1 MPRRIQLKEVV
12 RKVGA
17 QWCIFSEKGKRLSC
31 HSSRKLALKRLGQIE
46 FFKRQESEAHRA
58 LMAGVEPLQE
68 GAYDEEKAIL
78 PVTIIKPGF
87 NMSKKRFYP
96 AEMLKHDFR
105 IFEGMKMFVDHS
117 TVTQDRSRPEGSVR
131 DWGGN
136 LSKLWADKDGTIRGE
151 AAIIDEQ
158 LKLKLKNL
166 REHKQLPTMGISI
179 RAIGEGHEAEVEG
192 QRTLLVERLVK
203 GRSVD
208 FVTYAGAG
216 GQVEAIESQETDEG
230 DIDLLTLT
238 QLRERRPDL
247 VELVESGTGR
257 TNMSEV
263 ETLREQLAE
272 KEEELQ
278 RLTEAA
284 DKVGA
289 DKIKAELKEAQDKL
303 KKAEEKVAES
313 EKATKI
319 VKVKEHLDGLL
330 KESKLPDAAKERLTK
345 QFKDSEGTD
354 GMKEAIED
362 EGKYLAKVAP
372 GKVRGLGESE
382 GGGDGY
388 KVDMKKR
395 TERFQKMGLTE
406 AEAKVAAEGRR

>member
-1 MPRRIQLKEVV
+1 MTRRIQLKEVV

-17 QWCIFSEKGKRLSC
+17 QWCVFSKTGKRLSC
-31 HSSRKLALKRLGQIE
+31 HETEGEAKKRLGQIE
-46 FFKRQESEAHRA
+46 FFKHQDSETNRA
-58 LMAGVEPLQE
+58 LVAGVEPLQE
-68 GAYDEEKAIL
+68 GAYDEAKATL
-78 PVTIIKPGF
+78 PITIIKAGL
-87 NMSKKRFYP
+87 NKSKTRYYP
-96 AEMLKHDFR
+96 AEVLKRDFR
-105 IFEGMKMFVDHS
+105 IFEGMKMFVDHA
-117 TVTQDRSRPEGSVR
+117 TTAQERARPVGSVR
-131 DWGGN
+131 DWAGN
-136 LSKLWADKDGTIRGE
+136 LSKLSADKDGTIRGE

-158 LKLKLKNL
+158 LKLKLANL
-166 REHKQLPTMGISI
+166 RQHKQLPTMGISI

-257 TNMSEV
+257 INMNEV

-272 KEEELQ
+272 KEAELQ
-278 RLTEAA
+278 RLTDAA
-284 DKVGA
+284 DTEAIEKV
-289 DKIKAELKEAQDKL
+289 KVELKEAQDKL
-303 KKAEEKVAES
+303 KAEQEKVAKFD
-313 EKATKI
+313 KATKI
-319 VKVKEHLDGLL
+319 AEAKEHLTGLL
-330 KESKLPDAAKERLTK
+330 KKSKLPDVTKERLQE

-354 GMKEAIED
+354 GMGKAIED

-372 GKVRGLGESE
+372 GKVTGLGESG
-382 GGGDGY
+382 GGGDY
-388 KVDMKKR
+388 KPDMKKR
-395 TERFQKMGLTE
+395 TERFQRMGLSE

>member
-1 MPRRIQLKEVV
+1 MPRRIQ
-12 RKVGA
+12 RKKTP
-17 QWCIFSEKGKRLSC
+17 QRRRRTE
-31 HSSRKLALKRLGQIE
+31 H
-46 FFKRQESEAHRA
+46 FKRQESETNRA
-58 LMAGVEPLQE
+58 LVAGVEPLQE
-68 GAYDEEKAIL
+68 GAYDEAKATL
-78 PVTIIKPGF
+78 PVTIIQPGF
-87 NMSKKRFYP
+87 NKSKKRYYP
-96 AEMLKHDFR
+96 AEMLKRDFKV
-105 IFEGMKMFVDHS
+105 FEGMKMFVDHS

-136 LSKLWADKDGTIRGE
+136 LSKLWVDGDGTIRGE

-179 RAIGEGHEAEVEG
+179 RAIGEGHETEIEG
-192 QRTLLVERLVK
+192 QRTLLVERLLK

-230 DIDLLTLT
+230 DVDLLTLT

-247 VELVESGTGR
+247 VELVESGREGI
-257 TNMSEV
+257 NMNEV
-263 ETLREQLAE
+263 EQLREQLAE

-278 RLTEAA
+278 RLSEAA
-284 DKVGA
+284 DKAGIE
-289 DKIKAELKEAQDKL
+289 KIKTELKETQDKLKEAQDKVT
-303 KKAEEKVAES
+303 AS
-313 EKATKI
+313 EKITKI
-319 VKVKEHLDGLL
+319 AEAKEHLDGLL
-330 KESKLPDAAKERLTK
+330 KESKLPDVAKDRLRK
-345 QFKDSEGTD
+345 QFEKSEGTD

-382 GGGDGY
+382 GGDGY

-406 AEAKVAAEGRR
+406 AEAVVAAEGRR